1 MLHRGAAHGGPAGRP
16 AQQQSRHSVRA
27 AAEPTLGRLKRRS
40 RSSLFPTS
48 KEEEVKAAA
57 ELEASRPPPIEG
69 ETRPRLLVDA
79 GRDAATGA
87 PLYRELDPDVYE
99 VVERVVA
106 TDDLLD
112 GIDEVDVEPL
122 GAPQVR
128 VRV

>member
-1 MLHRGAAHGGPAGRP
+1 
-16 AQQQSRHSVRA
+16 
-27 AAEPTLGRLKRRS
+27 LKRRS

-48 KEEEVKAAA
+48 KEEELKAAA
-57 ELEASRPPPIEG
+57 KLEASRPAPIEG
-69 ETRPRLLVDA
+69 SARTQTPRLLVDA
-79 GRDAATGA
+79 GRDATTGA

-99 VVERVVA
+99 VVERVVV

-128 VRV
+128 E